1 MAAIST
7 GAIPGRR
14 PRVPGIAALA
24 ARQAAAH
31 AKAVAQRLSG
41 SALTIAGLACVDV
54 GAFHA
59 HTIAGWVVTGVTVL
73 LLDWKL
79 E

>member
-1 MAAIST
+1 MAAIGT

-14 PRVPGIAALA
+14 LRVPGIVALA
-24 ARQAAAH
+24 ARQTAEH
-31 AKAVAQRLSG
+31 AKAVAARLSG
-41 SALTIAGLACVDV
+41 SALTIAGLGCVDV

-59 HTIAGWVVTGVTVL
+59 HTIAGWVVTGLTVL